1 MIKKYN
7 NLSFAVG
14 IPGILIQFYGTF
26 VNSSVLQISG
36 LIALIVALYFYAK
49 AKNRHPAFCLFGMLS
64 IIGLLVLASL
74 KDKSGSDE
82 VRAEKGNSKGFLIF
96 IGILVFLGFAI
107 PFLNSLIN
115 H

>member
-14 IPGILIQFYGTF
+14 IPGLLIQFYGTF
-26 VNSSVLQISG
+26 INSSVLQIAGSVV
-36 LIALIVALYFYAK
+36 LIAAFYFYAK
-49 AKNRHPAFCLFGMLS
+49 AKNRHPAFCLFGLLS

-74 KDKSGSDE
+74 KDKSCSDE

-96 IGILVFLGFAI
+96 AAILVLLVFAI
-107 PFLNSLIN
+107 PFVNSLIN

>member
-14 IPGILIQFYGTF
+14 IPGLLIQFYGT
-26 VNSSVLQISG
+26 VINSPVLQLAGS
-36 LIALIVALYFYAK
+36 AVLIVAFYFYAA
-49 AKNRHPAFCLFGMLS
+49 AKNRHRAFCLFGLLS

-82 VRAEKGNSKGFLIF
+82 VMPEKVNSKGFLI
-96 IGILVFLGFAI
+96 IIAILVFLVFLI